1 MRTIVVVEDEPLIR
15 LAVEDQLTE
24 LGFSVLA
31 FENSLEAVACIHGLE
46 SPPCCV
52 ISDLRL
58 PGVSGWQLARAARQS
73 FPDVPVLYIT
83 GGTTADRSFEAVE
96 NCAYLRKPFSP
107 KAFRQIIE
115 RLTSGTKCSGGAHLV
130 PSHGASIEAQ

>member
-15 LAVEDQLTE
+15 LALEDQLTQ

-31 FENSLEAVACIHGLE
+31 FENSLEAVACIHGLDG
-46 SPPCCV
+46 PPSCV

-58 PGVSGWQLARAARQS
+58 PGVSGWQLARAARQTFS
-73 FPDVPVLYIT
+73 DVPVLYIT

-96 NCAYLRKPFSP
+96 NGAYLQKPFSRS
-107 KAFRQIIE
+107 AFRQVIE
-115 RLTSGTKCSGGAHLV
+115 RLTSKTKLARTFS
-130 PSHGASIEAQ
+130 